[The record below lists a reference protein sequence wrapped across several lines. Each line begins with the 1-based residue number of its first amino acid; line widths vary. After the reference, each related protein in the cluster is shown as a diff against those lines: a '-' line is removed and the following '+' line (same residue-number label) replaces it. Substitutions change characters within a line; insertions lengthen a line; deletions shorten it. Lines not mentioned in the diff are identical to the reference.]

1 MSFFRQRLV
10 MAMTLSF
17 LVLVVAQSEPSG
29 LLVAGLA
36 SVVVAAA
43 LSARYAAVVVRS
55 RELTVG
61 SRAREHREA
70 LSAMP
75 EPRHPDTAG
84 RPRTRAPAR
93 PRPAA

>member
-1 MSFFRQRLV
+1 MSALKQRLV

-17 LVLVVAQSEPSG
+17 LVLAFAQSEPSG

-36 SVVVAAA
+36 TVIVAAA
-43 LSARYAAVVVRS
+43 LSARYAAVAVRS
-55 RELTVG
+55 REITVG

-70 LSAMP
+70 LSVMP

-93 PRPAA
+93 SSTAA

>member
-1 MSFFRQRLV
+1 MSALKQRLIT
-10 MAMTLSF
+10 AMSLSF
-17 LVLVVAQSEPSG
+17 LLLVVAQPEPSG
-29 LLVAGLA
+29 LLAVGLA
-36 SVVVAAA
+36 AVVVAAV
-43 LSARYAAVVVRS
+43 LSARYAAIIVRS
-55 RELTVG
+55 REITVG

-93 PRPAA
+93 PSTAA

>member
-1 MSFFRQRLV
+1 MSWIRQRLV
-10 MAMTLSF
+10 IAMTLSF
-17 LVLVVAQSEPSG
+17 VVLVAAQAEPSG

-36 SVVVAAA
+36 TIVVAAG
-43 LSARYAAVVVRS
+43 LSARYAAIAVRT

-70 LSAMP
+70 LSVMP

-84 RPRTRAPAR
+84 RPRTRAPAQS
-93 PRPAA
+93 PAAA

>member
-1 MSFFRQRLV
+1 MSWLRQRLV
-10 MAMTLSF
+10 MVMTLSF
-17 LVLVVAQSEPSG
+17 LVLVTAQAEPSG

-36 SVVVAAA
+36 TIVVAAA
-43 LSARYAAVVVRS
+43 LSARYAAVAVRS
-55 RELTVG
+55 REITVG

-70 LSAMP
+70 LSVMP

-93 PRPAA
+93 LPSAA

>member
-1 MSFFRQRLV
+1 MNALRQRLV
-10 MAMTLSF
+10 MAMTLS
-17 LVLVVAQSEPSG
+17 LLAVVVAQPEPSG

-36 SVVVAAA
+36 AVVVAAA

-70 LSAMP
+70 LSVMP

-84 RPRTRAPAR
+84 RPRTRAPAQA
-93 PRPAA
+93 PTAA

>member
-1 MSFFRQRLV
+1 MSWFRQRLAI
-10 MAMTLSF
+10 AMTLSF
-17 LVLVVAQSEPSG
+17 LVLVAAQTEPSG
-29 LLVAGLA
+29 LLAVGLA
-36 SVVVAAA
+36 AVIVAAA
-43 LSARYAAVVVRS
+43 LSARYAAVAVRS

-70 LSAMP
+70 LSVMP

-93 PRPAA
+93 SSTAA

>member
-1 MSFFRQRLV
+1 MSWLGQRVV

-17 LVLVVAQSEPSG
+17 LVLVVAQSEPSA

-36 SVVVAAA
+36 AVVVAAA
-43 LSARYAAVVVRS
+43 LSARYAAVIVRS
-55 RELTVG
+55 RELNVG

-70 LSAMP
+70 LSVMP

-84 RPRTRAPAR
+84 RPRTRAPAQS
-93 PRPAA
+93 PAAA

>member
-1 MSFFRQRLV
+1 MSWLWQRLV

-17 LVLVVAQSEPSG
+17 LALIVAQAEPSG
-29 LLVAGLA
+29 MLLAGLA
-36 SVVVAAA
+36 AIVVAGA
-43 LSARYAAVVVRS
+43 LSARYAAVAFRS

-61 SRAREHREA
+61 SRARQHREA

-93 PRPAA
+93 TPSAA